1 MPAYRCGICN
11 VFSSSLEQHARHLD
25 GARHRR
31 NEAAALQ
38 GAAPSQGNFTN
49 AKRQKRAQR
58 DAAAVSACL
67 DVVDGGGGFAGD
79 PHPAPLR
86 ERLLAGEGREDL
98 SPHFARAFYGDV
110 ETYANSYRE
119 ALLLEARATIAGD
132 QPTGE
137 WKERRVNRV
146 HPPRLSVDGVEFDTL
161 TTDTFARVSSGGFE
175 ALCVAEAAVGGQTNG
190 AGLTPLD
197 IRVPE
202 STHARFFDIA
212 RVNRVV
218 RVRVADS
225 VVALIRADTALL
237 RCLRSPAAL
246 CPAKEPLCATV
257 SLIHGPPGTGKTTEL
272 ARILN
277 AEPGRALCCATSNRA
292 VNELCDRYHALGR
305 RNGFILG
312 VGGEGHARWNA
323 AKSMGEREQAKSCA
337 VVFCTLATAGRSDL
351 RDLLRFR
358 DLLVVDEAGQATEPD
373 VISAAD
379 AAHASRLILCGDP
392 LQLPPI
398 LNCRDQTG
406 GLRVSAL
413 ERLLDVGERDDV
425 SFRFLDV
432 QRRMHPS
439 IARYPNG
446 AYYAGRVADA
456 ESVRTRDEPDWLA
469 DARRRDERLRELP
482 PRSVLDTRRDAPRRH
497 AGAND
502 EEVRV
507 VVELVAALLR
517 DAPRDADVA
526 VISFY
531 AAQVR
536 ALQDALEPARTGL
549 RRLRLRFQGSEA
561 DVVLIS
567 CVRAPQGGGS
577 SDRGDDLGFVADERR
592 FNVALT
598 RRAAVVADAATLD
611 NDRAPEHVRGL
622 VRDARGRGEVVPAS
636 QVARDY

>member
-1 MPAYRCGICN
+1 
-11 VFSSSLEQHARHLD
+11 
-25 GARHRR
+25 
-31 NEAAALQ
+31 
-38 GAAPSQGNFTN
+38 
-49 AKRQKRAQR
+49 
-58 DAAAVSACL
+58 
-67 DVVDGGGGFAGD
+67 
-79 PHPAPLR
+79 
-86 ERLLAGEGREDL
+86 
-98 SPHFARAFYGDV
+98 
-110 ETYANSYRE
+110 
-119 ALLLEARATIAGD
+119 
-132 QPTGE
+132 
-137 WKERRVNRV
+137 
-146 HPPRLSVDGVEFDTL
+146 
-161 TTDTFARVSSGGFE
+161 
-175 ALCVAEAAVGGQTNG
+175 
-190 AGLTPLD
+190 
-197 IRVPE
+197 
-202 STHARFFDIA
+202 
-212 RVNRVV
+212 
-218 RVRVADS
+218 
-225 VVALIRADTALL
+225 
-237 RCLRSPAAL
+237 
-246 CPAKEPLCATV
+246 
-257 SLIHGPPGTGKTTEL
+257 
-272 ARILN
+272 
-277 AEPGRALCCATSNRA
+277 
-292 VNELCDRYHALGR
+292 
-305 RNGFILG
+305 
-312 VGGEGHARWNA
+312 
-323 AKSMGEREQAKSCA
+323 MGERERAKSCA

-379 AAHASRLILCGDP
+379 ASHASRLILCGDP

-482 PRSVLDTRRDAPRRH
+482 PRSVLDTRGAMRRV
-497 AGAND
+497 GTSSAND

-536 ALQDALEPARTGL
+536 ALQDALEPGAYPGL
-549 RRLRLRFQGSEA
+549 RVGSVDAFQGSEA

-577 SDRGDDLGFVADERR
+577 SDRGDDLGFVADELILI
-592 FNVALT
+592 VEVCS
-598 RRAAVVADAATLD
+598 AVK
-611 NDRAPEHVRGL
+611 
-622 VRDARGRGEVVPAS
+622 
-636 QVARDY
+636 

>member
-58 DAAAVSACL
+58 DALAVSACL
-67 DVVDGGGGFAGD
+67 DVVDGGGGFADD

-98 SPHFARAFYGDV
+98 SPHFARAFSGDV

-146 HPPRLSVDGVEFDTL
+146 RPPRLSVDGVEFDTL

-190 AGLTPLD
+190 TGLTPLD

-246 CPAKEPLCATV
+246 CPVALALASDGKGPRKAQPRAEATTAAAIPWQPATDPATGRTYWYRGAETTWEKPPDESPAESAGGGALDWIAATVLTATGGDAADATRAVERGKAKEPLCATV

-272 ARILN
+272 ARVLN
-277 AEPGRALCCATSNRA
+277 AEPGRALCCATSNPGQETKICNTTSICA
-292 VNELCDRYHALGR
+292 YSNRYDDVLFSLSRREKTIRPKIGR
-305 RNGFILG
+305 IDFD
-312 VGGEGHARWNA
+312 V
-323 AKSMGEREQAKSCA
+323 
-337 VVFCTLATAGRSDL
+337 
-351 RDLLRFR
+351 
-358 DLLVVDEAGQATEPD
+358 TE
-373 VISAAD
+373 
-379 AAHASRLILCGDP
+379 
-392 LQLPPI
+392 
-398 LNCRDQTG
+398 
-406 GLRVSAL
+406 L
-413 ERLLDVGERDDV
+413 ER
-425 SFRFLDV
+425 F
-432 QRRMHPS
+432 
-439 IARYPNG
+439 
-446 AYYAGRVADA
+446 
-456 ESVRTRDEPDWLA
+456 
-469 DARRRDERLRELP
+469 
-482 PRSVLDTRRDAPRRH
+482 
-497 AGAND
+497 
-502 EEVRV
+502 
-507 VVELVAALLR
+507 
-517 DAPRDADVA
+517 
-526 VISFY
+526 
-531 AAQVR
+531 
-536 ALQDALEPARTGL
+536 
-549 RRLRLRFQGSEA
+549 
-561 DVVLIS
+561 
-567 CVRAPQGGGS
+567 
-577 SDRGDDLGFVADERR
+577 
-592 FNVALT
+592 
-598 RRAAVVADAATLD
+598 
-611 NDRAPEHVRGL
+611 
-622 VRDARGRGEVVPAS
+622 
-636 QVARDY
+636 